1 MKLANNLT
9 LDNILASIKSS
20 YKQKFSKQQIKELIE
35 GYKEGAEIRAYADPR
50 IPDHLMYPIRYALI
64 DFGNPSDYEAF
75 RKRIVKYIKDGYYK
89 GQVTELANG
98 LLTGVNVSLYEDLS
112 LNRFA
117 MSIIRKNLER
127 GVDVSLYTRESF
139 YVSQVEEIAK
149 GLYLGLDVSCYA
161 NKDFTPQQMRLIRI
175 GLEEGLDVTRYADPT
190 LSEYEMNCRLDELR
204 HPIVIG
210 GDYV

>member
-1 MKLANNLT
+1 MKLMNNIS

-20 YKQKFSKQQIKELIE
+20 YKQTFSKQQIKELIE

-75 RKRIVKYIKDGYYK
+75 RKRIVKYIEEGYHM
-89 GQVTELANG
+89 GQVTELVNG
-98 LLTGVNVSLYEDLS
+98 LLSGVDVTLYEDLS
-112 LNRFA
+112 LNSLA

-127 GVDVSLYTRESF
+127 GVDVSSYTRERF
-139 YVSQVEEIAK
+139 YMSQVEEIAA
-149 GLYLGLDVSCYA
+149 GLRHNLDVSCYA
-161 NKDFTPQQMRLIRI
+161 NIDFTPQQMRLIRI

>member
-20 YKQKFSKQQIKELIE
+20 YKQKFSKQQIKELID
-35 GYKEGAEIRAYADPR
+35 GYKEGIEIRAYADPH
-50 IPDHLMYPIRYALI
+50 IPDHFMYSIRQALL
-64 DFGNPSDYEAF
+64 DFGNPSDYEEF
-75 RKRIVKYIKDGYYK
+75 RKRVVKYINTGYHM

-98 LLTGVNVSLYEDLS
+98 LLSGVDVSLYEDLS
-112 LNRFA
+112 LNGLA

-127 GVDVSLYTRESF
+127 GVDVSAYVRERF
-139 YVSQVEEIAK
+139 YMSQVEEIAE

-175 GLEEGLDVTRYADPT
+175 GLEEGLDAKQYADPT
-190 LSEYEMNCRLDELR
+190 FSEYEMNCRLDELR
-204 HPIVIG
+204 YPIIMR
-210 GDYV
+210 GDSA

>member
-20 YKQKFSKQQIKELIE
+20 YKKKFSKNQIKELVDEYHDGVNIL
-35 GYKEGAEIRAYADPR
+35 AYADPR
-50 IPDHLMYPIRYALI
+50 ISDLIMYQIHLALL
-64 DFGNPSDYEAF
+64 DFGNPDDRNEFRRRIIAYLNDYNM
-75 RKRIVKYIKDGYYK
+75 

-98 LLTGVNVSLYEDLS
+98 LLSGVDVSLYEDLS
-112 LNRFA
+112 LNSLA
-117 MSIIRKNLER
+117 MSTIRKNLER
-127 GVDVSLYTRESF
+127 GIDVSQYVHQRF
-139 YVSQVEEIAK
+139 YISQIEEITA
-149 GLYLGLDVSCYA
+149 GLRHNLDVSCYA

-175 GLEEGLDVTRYADPT
+175 GLEEGLDVTRYTDPT

>member
-35 GYKEGAEIRAYADPR
+35 GYKEGAEIRAYADPS
-50 IPDHLMYPIRYALI
+50 ISDLIICSPRYSLLE
-64 DFGNPSDYEAF
+64 FGNPNNYEAF
-75 RKRIVKYIKDGYYK
+75 RKRIVKYIEEGYHM
-89 GQVTELANG
+89 GQVTELVNG
-98 LLTGVNVSLYEDLS
+98 LLSGVDVTLYEDLS
-112 LNRFA
+112 LNSLA
-117 MSIIRKNLER
+117 MSTIRKNLER
-127 GVDVSLYTRESF
+127 GIDVSQYVHQRF
-139 YVSQVEEIAK
+139 YIKQVDEIAE
-149 GLYLGLDVSCYA
+149 GLYLGLDASCYA
-161 NKDFTPQQMRLIRI
+161 DKDFTPQQMRLIRI
-175 GLEEGLDVTRYADPT
+175 GLEEGLDITRYADLT

>member
-75 RKRIVKYIKDGYYK
+75 RKRIVKYIEEGYHT
-89 GQVTELANG
+89 GQVTELVNG
-98 LLTGVNVSLYEDLS
+98 LLSGVDVTLYEDLS
-112 LNRFA
+112 LNSLA
-117 MSIIRKNLER
+117 MSTIRKNLER
-127 GVDVSLYTRESF
+127 GIDVSQYVHQRF
-139 YVSQVEEIAK
+139 YIKQVDEIAE

>member
-9 LDNILASIKSS
+9 LNNILASIKSS
-20 YKQKFSKQQIKELIE
+20 YTQQFSKQQIKELVE
-35 GYKEGAEIRAYADPR
+35 GYKEGIEIRAYADPC
-50 IPDHLMYPIRYALI
+50 IPDHLMYPIRCALI

-75 RKRIVKYIKDGYYK
+75 RKRIVKYIEEGYHM

-98 LLTGVNVSLYEDLS
+98 LLNSVDVTLYEDLS
-112 LNRFA
+112 LNSLA
-117 MSIIRKNLER
+117 MSTIRKNLER
-127 GVDVSLYTRESF
+127 GIDVSQYVHQRF
-139 YVSQVEEIAK
+139 YIKQVDEIAE
-149 GLYLGLDVSCYA
+149 GLYLDLDVSCYA

-175 GLEEGLDVTRYADPT
+175 GLEEGLDAKQYADPT